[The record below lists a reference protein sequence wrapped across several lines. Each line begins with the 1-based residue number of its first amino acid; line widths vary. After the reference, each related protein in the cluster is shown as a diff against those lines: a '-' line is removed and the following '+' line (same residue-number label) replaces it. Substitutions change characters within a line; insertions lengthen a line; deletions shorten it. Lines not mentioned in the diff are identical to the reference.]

1 MQEFIKEFEVYYNKI
16 KSERE
21 SEKFYIYVSE
31 LVKHYLNLEGKRIV
45 TAFASQI
52 IEEKIKPL
60 DGVLSKILEFD
71 NDVNLNV
78 KETCEFLKV
87 SRFFLYKQK
96 GSLHFPKPKR
106 IGKRVIYSKK
116 ELVEYLN
123 KVQSLKRGPPMDP

>member
-21 SEKFYIYVSE
+21 SEEFYIYVSQ
-31 LVKHYLNLEGKRIV
+31 LVKHYLDLEGKGIIK
-45 TAFASQI
+45 AFASKI
-52 IEEKIKPL
+52 IEEKINPL

-78 KETCEFLKV
+78 KETCAFLKV

-96 GSLHFPKPKR
+96 GNVHFPKPKR

-116 ELVEYLN
+116 DLVEYLN
-123 KVQSLKRGPPMDP
+123 KVQSLKRGPPMEP